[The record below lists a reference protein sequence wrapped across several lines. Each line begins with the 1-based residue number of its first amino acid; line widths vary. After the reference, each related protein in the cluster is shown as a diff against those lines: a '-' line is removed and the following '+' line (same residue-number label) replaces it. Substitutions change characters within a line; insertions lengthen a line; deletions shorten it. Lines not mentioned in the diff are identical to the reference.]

1 MNMQQWLDETRVS
14 ESDIVKILSNRFGDG
29 VVYMSKNMPK
39 RVYHLAV
46 KRGFISQEGYI
57 TRKGRVLL
65 AHTDIA

>member
-39 RVYHLAV
+39 RVYNLAV

-65 AHTDIA
+65 AQVDTA